1 MGWWPFT
8 KRSKR
13 TSGSTRTLVVRAKF
27 DSAQTN
33 ADNRRHWANAD
44 GLSADA
50 AASPAVRRTLRNRAR
65 YEVANNSYARGIVLT
80 LANDVIGTGPRLQ
93 MLLANGDNDGANQT
107 IEREFIA
114 WAKAV
119 DLPGKL
125 RTMRQARAQDGEAF
139 AVLFSNDKLPS
150 PVKLDLKLIEADQV
164 ATPSPK
170 LGVTG
175 AALAVDGIEF
185 DPFGN
190 PSAYHILKS
199 HPGSGAV
206 TALNFE
212 RVRADSV
219 IHWFRAD
226 RPGQR
231 RGLPDILPALPLFA
245 QLRRYTLAVIGAAES
260 AANIAVLMKT
270 NAPAGGEAAEV
281 EPMTEMEFSP
291 NMAIFTPEGWEPS
304 QVKAEQPA
312 TTYDMFKR
320 EILNEI
326 ARCLNMPYN
335 IAACNSSGYNYAS
348 GRLDHQTYYKSI
360 RVEQSHVETV
370 ILDRVLDAWLAE
382 AGKVFDIDIGMG
394 QITDPGA
401 PGHQWFWDG
410 HEHVDP
416 AKEANAQATRLA
428 SNTTTLAIEYAKQGK
443 DWKSG
448 DTICF
453 NCRLW
458 SGEWRMLDVTF
469 PVVHPCAHSLC
480 PWVCEPAYR
489 QAGLPTAGKP
499 RWFVQVVP
507 VVVVVAIVN
516 GPRGRCKGEMT
527 NDK

>member
-1 MGWWPFT
+1 M
-8 KRSKR
+8 
-13 TSGSTRTLVVRAKF
+13 
-27 DSAQTN
+27 
-33 ADNRRHWANAD
+33 
-44 GLSADA
+44 SADA
-50 AASPAVRRTLRNRAR
+50 AANPEVRRVLRNRAR

-93 MLLANGDNDGANQT
+93 MLTDSDEANQT

-139 AVLFSNDKLPS
+139 AVLFSNDNIDS
-150 PVKLDLKLIEADQV
+150 PIKLDLKLIEADQV
-164 ATPSPK
+164 ATPSAK
-170 LGVTG
+170 LGIPG

-190 PSAYHILKS
+190 PVAYHVLKS
-199 HPGSGAV
+199 HPGSGAAAA
-206 TALNFE
+206 ALQYD
-212 RVRADSV
+212 RLPADSV

-231 RGLPDILPALPLFA
+231 RGLPDIMPALPLFA
-245 QLRRYTLAVIGAAES
+245 QLRRYTLAVIAAAES

-291 NMAIFTPEGWEPS
+291 NMAVFTPEGWEPS

-348 GRLDHQTYYKSI
+348 GRLDHQTYFKAI
-360 RVEQSHVETV
+360 RVEQAHCETV
-370 ILDRVLDAWLAE
+370 VLDRILDAWLAE
-382 AGKVFDIDIGMG
+382 AVKVFGLG
-394 QITDPGA
+394 QLDDA
-401 PGHQWFWDG
+401 SHQWFWDG

-416 AKEANAQATRLA
+416 AKEASAQATRLT
-428 SNTTTLAIEYAKQGK
+428 SNTTTLAAEFARQGK
-443 DWKSG
+443 DWETELRQRAKEVALMKELGLASAQAA
-448 DTICF
+448 
-453 NCRLW
+453 
-458 SGEWRMLDVTF
+458 
-469 PVVHPCAHSLC
+469 PQA
-480 PWVCEPAYR
+480 PA
-489 QAGLPTAGKP
+489 PDDEKP
-499 RWFVQVVP
+499 DREDEEEDR
-507 VVVVVAIVN
+507 AAA
-516 GPRGRCKGEMT
+516 
-527 NDK
+527 